1 MIRKLFWA
9 GNTLAVS
16 VPQATATALG
26 VAEGDYVLVEHD
38 AAAGA
43 LLVWPLAARERL
55 GVGSAYVQ
63 TVAAFVRDYGDA
75 LAALEAD

>member
-1 MIRKLFWA
+1 VIRKLFWT

-16 VPQATATALG
+16 VPQVSAAALG

-55 GVGSAYVQ
+55 GVGSAYVGA
-63 TVAAFVRDYGDA
+63 VAAFVQDYGEA
-75 LAALEAD
+75 LAALEAE